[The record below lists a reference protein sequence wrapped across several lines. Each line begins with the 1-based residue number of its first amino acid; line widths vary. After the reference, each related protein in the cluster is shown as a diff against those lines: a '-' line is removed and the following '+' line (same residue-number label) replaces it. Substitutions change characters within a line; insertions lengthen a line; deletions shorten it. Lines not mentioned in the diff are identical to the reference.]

1 MARYNSFSRNHCPVG
16 GPVPLT
22 LLLLWHGNGWD
33 ELLLMGGAVAVAIVI
48 VKFTMRDGDGPAD
61 SPTPET

>member
-1 MARYNSFSRNHCPVG
+1 VS
-16 GPVPLT
+16 
-22 LLLLWHGNGWD
+22 LLLLLHGSGWD
-33 ELLLMGGAVAVAIVI
+33 EFLLMGGAIVLAVVI